1 MTQIIQNDIY
11 KSRYGTPLGN
21 LWRGCSCPG
30 IPKPVFLLPNNY
42 NYVFITNNQ
51 HRGPHAQIKNPR
63 LFHRGFPGIK
73 DNQGGEVPQGL
84 QGAPALPRRWP
95 QCLGVQLHPQ
105 RQPAVMPE
113 NMDDLR

>member
-1 MTQIIQNDIY
+1 MTRIIQNDMY

-30 IPKPVFLLPNNY
+30 IPTPVFLLPNNY

-51 HRGPHAQIKNPR
+51 LRGPHAQIKNPR

-73 DNQGGEVPQGL
+73 ENQG
-84 QGAPALPRRWP
+84 
-95 QCLGVQLHPQ
+95 
-105 RQPAVMPE
+105 
-113 NMDDLR
+113 